1 MSLNLDPNSASSTDS
16 DVPATLPRTLLLVD
30 DEKLLR
36 EIIANVLRREG
47 YLVLE
52 AATSDAAIDAANRS
66 DRKPALLISD
76 MALPGAA
83 GGLQLFAELR
93 KLNPELKAL
102 FISGRS
108 LEEVSQDTPLP
119 KDTAFMEKPFE
130 NDAFV
135 RRVREIL
142 R

>member
-1 MSLNLDPNSASSTDS
+1 MSLNLDPNSPSSTDS

-36 EIIANVLRREG
+36 EIIAKVLRREG

-76 MALPGAA
+76 MALPGAT

-102 FISGRS
+102 FISGHS

-119 KDTAFMEKPFE
+119 KGTAFMEKPFE

-135 RRVREIL
+135 NAVREIL